1 MSNNPK
7 LKNTSKDS
15 VVDEDE
21 LYTGPKFAKKD
32 IPEDEV
38 ESFDFYQYSY
48 KLLSKKVSF
57 LFSSLSGLQDK
68 TIKSGF
74 GV

>member
-1 MSNNPK
+1 MIPYK
-7 LKNTSKDS
+7 LKNKSEDS
-15 VVDEDE
+15 DIDE
-21 LYTGPKFAKKD
+21 LITTPILDKED

-57 LFSSLSGLQDK
+57 LYF
-68 TIKSGF
+68 
-74 GV
+74 